1 MAPLSNALLA
11 ATLAAGGLATVIPS
25 RIGTTASGFAGGS
38 FSVGQVRNTRYV
50 RHGPIALA
58 KAYHKYGVPIPDD
71 LASAIASLLQK
82 RSTGSETT
90 TPAEYDVEY
99 LTPVSIGTPPQVL
112 NLDFDSGSSD
122 LWVFSSETPAG
133 SINGQATYDPSK
145 SSSSKELSGASWS
158 ITYGDGS
165 ASSGNVFMDKVT
177 IGGLTV
183 KSQAV
188 ETARQVSDSFTSDSD
203 NDGLLGLAFSSI
215 NTVSPTPQ
223 KTFFDNAMSSLDSP
237 VFTADLKHDARELPR
252 SLHSYT
258 AHN

>member
-1 MAPLSNALLA
+1 MAPLSTALFA
-11 ATLAAGGLATVIPS
+11 ATLATGSLATVIPAK
-25 RIGTTASGFAGGS
+25 IGTTASGFAGGS

-50 RHGPIALA
+50 RHGPLALA
-58 KAYHKYGVPIPDD
+58 KAYHKYGVSIPDD
-71 LASAIASLLQK
+71 LAAVIASLLQK

-90 TPAEYDVEY
+90 TPVDFDTEY
-99 LTPVSIGTPPQVL
+99 LTPVSIGTPAQVL

-122 LWVFSSETPAG
+122 LWVFSSETPPG
-133 SINGQATYDPSK
+133 SVNGQSIYDPSK
-145 SSSSKELSGASWS
+145 SSSSEELSGASWS
-158 ITYGDGS
+158 ITYGDNS

-188 ETARQVSDSFTSDSD
+188 ETAKQVSQSFTADSD

-237 VFTADLKHDARELPR
+237 VFTADLRHGARK
-252 SLHSYT
+252 S
-258 AHN
+258 